1 MALRQRFTEHPASVD
16 ETYWEHFKVATH
28 FARSLFGAAAAC
40 AVHAVLPWCHEKTAS
55 TKVRA
60 LCDEMSAGAR
70 GRLAELDS
78 VSAGA
83 QESQIEA
90 AV

>member
-1 MALRQRFTEHPASVD
+1 MALRQRFTDHPASVD

-60 LCDEMSAGAR
+60 LCDEMTSGAR
-70 GRLAELDS
+70 GELVALES
-78 VSAGA
+78 VGAGS
-83 QESQIEA
+83 QERQVEP